1 MRGKIRY
8 AIPVPLLF
16 VARCTHQD
24 VRQGHQQP
32 IGGARSGWRRNA
44 RALRDDRKTKQNELA
59 VRTLARRLVLLG
71 PETNDLFMLLQMLDD
86 CRHVRSLDCLPYWR
100 PLSLF
105 FLRTWH
111 YELCIK
117 ASIPLPINSSLCLT
131 IPGPAECAKRLNIII
146 IIIAIIIIIVIII
159 VVRII
164 VIIVIIVIVVIVV
177 IVIIVIIIIVIIIII
192 YLLPRCRRPIVGWS
206 AWCAGE

>member
-1 MRGKIRY
+1 MASCTDRSDSREEGSRKKATARDITAACVSGKIHY
-8 AIPVPLLF
+8 VIPVPLLF
-16 VARCTHQD
+16 VARCTYQAM
-24 VRQGHQQP
+24 RQRHPQP

-117 ASIPLPINSSLCLT
+117 ASIPLPINSTLCLT
-131 IPGPAECAKRLNIII
+131 IPGPAECAKRLNDNNNNNQEKHNTNN
-146 IIIAIIIIIVIII
+146 
-159 VVRII
+159 
-164 VIIVIIVIVVIVV
+164 
-177 IVIIVIIIIVIIIII
+177 
-192 YLLPRCRRPIVGWS
+192 S
-206 AWCAGE
+206 

>member
-1 MRGKIRY
+1 MASCTDRSDSREEGSRKKTTARDTTTACVSGKIHY
-8 AIPVPLLF
+8 VIPVPLLF
-16 VARCTHQD
+16 VARCTYQAM
-24 VRQGHQQP
+24 RQRHPQP

-117 ASIPLPINSSLCLT
+117 ASIPLPINSTLCLT
-131 IPGPAECAKRLNIII
+131 IPGPAECAKRLNRKMKPLKKTGNEEI
-146 IIIAIIIIIVIII
+146 
-159 VVRII
+159 
-164 VIIVIIVIVVIVV
+164 
-177 IVIIVIIIIVIIIII
+177 
-192 YLLPRCRRPIVGWS
+192 RRPPR
-206 AWCAGE
+206 